1 MKKGGKM
8 KKSLV
13 FILFVTFSLTL
24 FCQNISLGKN
34 QKIISDEENHLLTE
48 AKTPANSTRDI
59 LYPPYSLFVN
69 SMGYAEWQAPPSNL
83 GMLFFDD
90 FEDGVANWENINNG
104 DPEDGSWML
113 YDEQYPNNYDL
124 PETSSGN
131 IMAADSDQSHPID
144 SELMLAEPL
153 DLSDLD
159 TAYLAFDTDFKVIG
173 ENDMGFVDISTNG
186 SSWTNL
192 LTYSEHDVTAKHEFI
207 DISDFT
213 GESQVWIRFHSVQ
226 PGWGW
231 WWAIDNV
238 AILSPEIRTNTKR
251 VNLRNFQGTY
261 NVYLNDELVA
271 ADIEAQNYQFS
282 DLDYGQFYVVGI
294 SANYEGGESETVKYE
309 FECKHL
315 SPSNLQAEIVQYNN
329 VHLTWDAPTGQGEW
343 MAWDSGMN
351 NDGIGLTEAGTF
363 YVASHWDPSDLTP
376 YDGLNITKIQ
386 FFPRTEMDATYVLK
400 VWTGANA
407 GTEVLSQN
415 IDSYTALEWNEIEL
429 DTPVTIDAS
438 QELWFGYETTHDTGD
453 YPAGTDEG
461 PAIAGYGDMISMDG
475 TTWEAL
481 SGYGMDYNWNLQ
493 AWVTGN
499 GREVMPL
506 PKLAKREVETA
517 PTLPLD
523 TFAQGNLGSV
533 AESRNER
540 ALIGFNV
547 YKNGN
552 LIAEIEDSGITE
564 YDDEDL
570 AGGTYSYEVT
580 AVYDDGESEPTD
592 PAEAEIFINGPQNV
606 ASAIGNAW
614 NTVVTTWE
622 APVEGDDGGGGDEEL
637 YELVQHSNTPDN
649 AYYQNYDFGYG
660 VVYDLSGYSNVT
672 VEMLDFRH
680 SSWGIYG
687 TWDYKI
693 HIVDWD
699 TYEELEVIE
708 GLQTT
713 GDDQWEEEIDL
724 GSVSESG
731 LVGIF
736 MEPMGNASDDAYPC
750 MDADNVLDGMSYFG
764 DLSDYSAFEASGVG
778 DFLMDLW
785 IMGEETRG
793 LVRAKRFRPNSTNS
807 GQARVQT
814 RQELPEF
821 ITMNQEASRL
831 ERDLTG
837 YEIYRDGNSID
848 TVPAGTNFYA
858 DQGLEE
864 GTYVY
869 GVKAIYS
876 DEYYSELV
884 EGEPIDVVSTEDTDT
899 PSFETKL
906 SSNYPNP
913 FNPSTTINFSVK
925 AETHVSIE
933 IYNLR
938 GQKVKTLVDREYK
951 AGQHTKVWN
960 GKDDNSKDVTSGIYF
975 YKMRSGRYTST
986 KKMILLK

>member
-376 YDGLNITKIQ
+376 YNGLNITKIQ

-438 QELWFGYETTHDTGD
+438 QELWFGYETTHDAGD

-461 PAIAGYGDMISMDG
+461 PAIAGHGDMISMDG
-475 TTWEAL
+475 TTWEPL
-481 SGYGMDYNWNLQ
+481 SVYGLDYNWNLQ
-493 AWVTGN
+493 AWAIGN
-499 GREVMPL
+499 NRKTIPL
-506 PKLAKREVETA
+506 QKGSGLNNLTQDNHDSRTI
-517 PTLPLD
+517 TLH
-523 TFAQGNLGSV
+523 QRNLS
-533 AESRNER
+533 
-540 ALIGFNV
+540 GFKI
-547 YKNGN
+547 YRDDN
-552 LIAEIEDSGITE
+552 LVAEIEDPGITE
-564 YDDEDL
+564 YYDEDL
-570 AGGTYSYEVT
+570 AGGSYSYEVT

-592 PAEAEIFINGPQNV
+592 PAEAEIFINGPQDV
-606 ASAIGNAW
+606 CSDIGNNW
-614 NTVVTTWE
+614 DIIITTWE
-622 APVEGDDGGGGDEEL
+622 PPVQGDDGDGDESF
-637 YELVQHSNTPDN
+637 Q
-649 AYYQNYDFGYG
+649 
-660 VVYDLSGYSNVT
+660 
-672 VEMLDFRH
+672 
-680 SSWGIYG
+680 
-687 TWDYKI
+687 
-693 HIVDWD
+693 
-699 TYEELEVIE
+699 
-708 GLQTT
+708 
-713 GDDQWEEEIDL
+713 
-724 GSVSESG
+724 
-731 LVGIF
+731 
-736 MEPMGNASDDAYPC
+736 
-750 MDADNVLDGMSYFG
+750 
-764 DLSDYSAFEASGVG
+764 
-778 DFLMDLW
+778 
-785 IMGEETRG
+785 
-793 LVRAKRFRPNSTNS
+793 
-807 GQARVQT
+807 
-814 RQELPEF
+814 
-821 ITMNQEASRL
+821 L

-837 YEIYRDGNSID
+837 YEIYRDGNSIGTVAAD
-848 TVPAGTNFYA
+848 TLYYIDHYTVENIV
-858 DQGLEE
+858 Q
-864 GTYVY
+864 Y
-869 GVKAIYS
+869 GVRAIYS
-876 DEYYSELV
+876 NQYYSEIIYAN
-884 EGEPIDVVSTEDTDT
+884 PIEISNVVNTDQV
-899 PSFETKL
+899 PVLETKL
-906 SSNYPNP
+906 ATNHPNP
-913 FNPSTTINFSVK
+913 FNPHTTIGFSLK
-925 AETHVSIE
+925 KDSHVNIG
-933 IYNLR
+933 IFNLR
-938 GQKVKTLVDREYK
+938 GQKVRTLVDREYK
-951 AGQHTKVWN
+951 AGQHTTVWN
-960 GKDDNSKDVTSGIYF
+960 GKDDNSRDVTSGIYF
-975 YKMRSGRYTST
+975 YKMRTGKYTST